1 MGFEGSK
8 GKPPRLLKA
17 ETNIRNAL
25 LGDVPMASHVST
37 KRLFSASVTFVE
49 SGALIVAEAI
59 VCSPLSFK
67 LLFKLRAFIDFHCML
82 FKEKS
87 QASTQDEKK
96 APYRGLLRNAHSI
109 PGEQS
114 AACREATHFKDYPLA
129 FVAVQASLAR
139 VFHFAFT
146 GNDATHA
153 IGGLARLRERG
164 LHLVRT
170 VGIDD

>member
-1 MGFEGSK
+1 M
-8 GKPPRLLKA
+8 
-17 ETNIRNAL
+17 
-25 LGDVPMASHVST
+25 
-37 KRLFSASVTFVE
+37 
-49 SGALIVAEAI
+49 
-59 VCSPLSFK
+59 LSE
-67 LLFKLRAFIDFHCML
+67 
-82 FKEKS
+82 EKS
-87 QASTQDEKK
+87 QEWRRNEKK

-114 AACREATHFKDYPLA
+114 AACREATHFKDHLLA
-129 FVAVQASLAR
+129 FVAVQVSLTR

-146 GNDATHA
+146 RNDTTHT